1 MDELDVFDKLN
12 EISAV
17 TQYGDIFGDDSEK
30 AKQIAAHKIWLQ
42 NIRHE
47 RPSTAIPYFEF
58 LEHLIARVGT
68 NVVVVHCNLENLMQ
82 HVMDVING

>member
-1 MDELDVFDKLN
+1 MDELDVFNKLN

-17 TQYGDIFGDDSEK
+17 TQYGDIFGDDTEK

-47 RPSTAIPYFEF
+47 RPNSKT
-58 LEHLIARVGT
+58 
-68 NVVVVHCNLENLMQ
+68 
-82 HVMDVING
+82 